1 MYVDAEFCFS
11 VESTRNMALQAAA
24 EDPLCKMVT
33 SVVPRMAPDLYKG
46 QSGRIAVIGG
56 CKE

>member
-1 MYVDAEFCFS
+1 MYVDAEFFFF
-11 VESTRNMALQAAA
+11 VESTRNMAFDAAP
-24 EDPLCKMVT
+24 EDALCKMVK